1 MKRTTVTLFF
11 IFMNLT
17 WANAQNIDSLF
28 KIARQEVFIK
38 KDYRKAIELCQE
50 IRQNNFEVEFFL
62 GQVYTWMDSVSLA
75 RSQFNQL
82 LQHDFTNVDVAQAYI
97 DLEYWQN
104 NYIKALQLCED
115 FLALY
120 PKNESILI
128 KKVKILIE
136 QKKYLEAKLLLKDLT
151 ISPESKRL
159 KAKIDT
165 SLFKNKLS
173 IGYDYWYF
181 NKRDKETSF
190 QQPWQIRTLSYSH
203 TNNHGTFLVRWQNAT
218 RFGNTGN
225 QIELEAY
232 PKIRKGLNAY
242 INFGLSKQ
250 YPVFPNYRIGTSL
263 YVNLPKSYEAEG
275 GFRLLK
281 FQNNI
286 WIFTGSIG
294 KYVGNYFLNLRTY
307 LLPDDH
313 SISPSFRLTT
323 NYYYGKSNDY
333 ISCYVGKGFFPINNL
348 YLFDSA
354 NVDSSIVGLLLSKNI
369 NNRHILKTD
378 FSMIKQA
385 QQTGIQTTFEV
396 AYSLLF

>member
-1 MKRTTVTLFF
+1 MKRTTLTLFF
-11 IFMNLT
+11 IFMNLI

-28 KIARQEVFIK
+28 KKARQEVFIK

-50 IRQNNFEVEFFL
+50 IRRNNFEVEFFL

-75 RSQFNQL
+75 RLQFNQL
-82 LQHDFTNVDVAQAYI
+82 LQQDFTNVDVAQAYI

-104 NYIKALQLCED
+104 NYTKALQLCED
-115 FLALY
+115 FLAIY
-120 PKNESILI
+120 PKNEGFLI
-128 KKVKILIE
+128 KKIKILIE
-136 QKKYLEAKLLLKDLT
+136 QKKYLEAKLLLKDLS

-165 SLFKNKLS
+165 NLFKNKLS
-173 IGYDYWYF
+173 IGCDYWYF
-181 NKRDKETSF
+181 NKRDKEASF

-242 INFGLSKQ
+242 INLGLSKQ
-250 YPVFPNYRIGTSL
+250 YPVFPNYRIGTSV
-263 YVNLPKSYEAEG
+263 YVNLPRRYEAEG

-313 SISPSFRLTT
+313 SISPSFRLAT

-333 ISCYVGKGFFPINNL
+333 ISCFVGKGFFHINNL
-348 YLFDSA
+348 YLFDSV
-354 NVDSSIVGLLLSKNI
+354 NVDSSSVGLLLSKNI

-396 AYSLLF
+396 AYSILF